1 MKKVFVLL
9 FGLLAAGQVFAA
21 VGLATACNAGNA
33 TLVPG
38 DSTGAS
44 FLRVDILP
52 KCSANVNMKYNQTAN
67 GFAVGANS
75 TKGKFMFFGNTGGGA
90 VAPDGVCAD
99 ATPCSGT
106 KLDAGIATAMALAT

>member
-9 FGLLAAGQVFAA
+9 FGVLAAGQVFAA
-21 VGLATACNAGNA
+21 ATAACTNGGA

-38 DSTGAS
+38 NAAN

-52 KCSANVNMKYNQTAN
+52 KCSNNVNMQYDQTAN

-75 TKGKFMFFGNTGGGA
+75 SKGKFNFFGNTGGGA
-90 VAPDGVCAD
+90 VAPSGVCAD
-99 ATPCSGT
+99 ATPCDST
-106 KLDAGIATAMALAT
+106 KLGTGLSAALAAAT